1 MRVPHAAM
9 LLLLGVLTVILLM
22 LLYSLVGPTR
32 VLMSIAGT
40 DDATASLLGS
50 LLRVGT
56 VFARSDP

>member
-1 MRVPHAAM
+1 M